1 MSSAFGSNYY
11 ELIRVLPY
19 ITDET
24 WNKYRISR
32 KSKKKTLFK
41 KCHLESSFKD
51 PGMTVMESYPFITA
65 STDLEVQCQC
75 YGPRLVEIKCPASI
89 IGQIPYPENY
99 DHIEV
104 VDDTLSLKRS
114 SPYFS

>member
-1 MSSAFGSNYY
+1 M
-11 ELIRVLPY
+11 
-19 ITDET
+19 
-24 WNKYRISR
+24 
-32 KSKKKTLFK
+32 
-41 KCHLESSFKD
+41 ESSFKD

-114 SPYFS
+114 SPYFSQVQGQMGITNCLTCDFFCFYF

>member
-1 MSSAFGSNYY
+1 
-11 ELIRVLPY
+11 
-19 ITDET
+19 
-24 WNKYRISR
+24 
-32 KSKKKTLFK
+32 
-41 KCHLESSFKD
+41 
-51 PGMTVMESYPFITA
+51 MESHSFITA

-75 YGPRLVEIKCPASI
+75 YGPRLVEIKCSASI

-114 SPYFS
+114 SPYFSQVQGQMGITNCLTCNFLFLLLKAI